1 MPPPPPGRAPERASP
16 GWGPGSLPQHTCR
29 TPASRLRCPWLPPK
43 RHAILHPFL
52 QPSPG
57 PTTRPQGYM
66 EQREPKVGAHHAR
79 LPKAEFLSGPH
90 ALSTPHWGPGT
101 HSICLASLKRP
112 TGYLS
117 CLCLQCALGHTHFS
131 ATSGSP
137 PSSSCSGGAIRRHS
151 HSLPS
156 TGESLRR
163 VFIRH
168 CL

>member
-1 MPPPPPGRAPERASP
+1 MLPPPTGRAPERASP

-43 RHAILHPFL
+43 RHAVLHPCL

-57 PTTRPQGYM
+57 PTTGLHGAEGAQSRGPPCPSSRGRVSVRPTCPEHPTLG
-66 EQREPKVGAHHAR
+66 
-79 LPKAEFLSGPH
+79 SG
-90 ALSTPHWGPGT
+90 
-101 HSICLASLKRP
+101 ICLASLKRP

-117 CLCLQCALGHTHFS
+117 YLCLQYALGHMHFS

-137 PSSSCSGGAIRRHS
+137 PGPPPVLGGVTRRHS

-163 VFIRH
+163 VFVRH